1 MLHIDCIY
9 SFTRAC
15 YIYIVY
21 IRSQEHVTYRLYIFV
36 HKSMLHIYCIYSFT
50 RACCIRLIIF
60 VDKSML
66 HIDCL
71 YSFTRACYIYIV
83 YIRSQEHVALD

>member
-1 MLHIDCIY
+1 MLHIDYIYIYSFTRACYIRLIIFVHKSMLHIDCIY

-21 IRSQEHVTYRLYIFV
+21 IRSQEHVTYILYIFV

-50 RACCIRLIIF
+50 RAC
-60 VDKSML
+60 
-66 HIDCL
+66 
-71 YSFTRACYIYIV
+71 YI
-83 YIRSQEHVALD
+83 